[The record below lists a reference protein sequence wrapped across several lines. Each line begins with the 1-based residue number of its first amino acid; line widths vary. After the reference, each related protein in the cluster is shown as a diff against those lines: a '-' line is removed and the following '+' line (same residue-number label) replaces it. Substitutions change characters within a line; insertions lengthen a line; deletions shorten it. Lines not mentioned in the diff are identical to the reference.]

1 MEKTESIWLDGKLVP
16 WDDAR
21 FHFYTHTLHY
31 GLGVFEGIRC
41 YRLADGRSA
50 IFRLEDHV
58 RRLLD
63 SARMSFLTIPFTQ
76 ADLETACR
84 DVVRKNGLDECYIRP
99 LAWMGEGPLGIGS
112 TQNPTRTAVGAFKWN
127 AYLGENSDTKG
138 VRCGIASIVRPPH
151 NASLAKAKIT
161 GQYVNSI
168 LAKREAAR
176 AGCDE
181 AILLDGSGRVAEG
194 TGENLFIVRNGIL
207 KTPSPASPILLGIT
221 RDSILT
227 LARELASDLGLQS
240 VREEDFAKDELFIA
254 DEVFLTGTAVE
265 VVPVREIEG
274 RTIGDG
280 KPGRVTRALQRAYQ
294 DVVRGKESRHAAWR
308 ATV

>member
-21 FHFYTHTLHY
+21 FHFFTHSLHY

-41 YRLADGRSA
+41 YRLQDGRSA
-50 IFRLEDHV
+50 IFRLEDHIH
-58 RRLLD
+58 RLFD
-63 SARMSFLTIPFTQ
+63 SARMGFIKTPHTPEAVEQ
-76 ADLETACR
+76 ACR
-84 DVVRKNGLDECYIRP
+84 DVVKKNGLDECYIRP
-99 LAWMGEGPLGIGS
+99 LVWMGEGPLGIGS
-112 TQNPTRTAVGAFKWN
+112 TSNVVRTAIGAFKWN
-127 AYLGENSDTKG
+127 AYLGEGSHDKG
-138 VRCGIASIVRPPH
+138 VRCAIASICRPPH
-151 NASLAKAKIT
+151 NSSLAKAKIA

-181 AILLDGSGRVAEG
+181 AILLDGAGRVAEG
-194 TGENLFIVRNGIL
+194 TGENLFIVRDGVL

-221 RDSILT
+221 RDSVLT
-227 LARELASDLGLQS
+227 LARENAAQLGLTS

-265 VVPVREIEG
+265 IVPVREIEG
-274 RTIGDG
+274 RTIGAGVPG
-280 KPGRVTRALQRAYQ
+280 KVTRALQSAYQ
-294 DVVRGKESRHAAWR
+294 DAVRGRESRHAEWR
-308 ATV
+308 AVV